1 MMIPVIIS
9 GGAGARL
16 WPVSRALHP
25 KPFIRLADQ
34 QSLIEKTFLRSIAL
48 PQVTDVLTVT
58 NHNLLFLTKDACKQ
72 ALKIARQPTVQAH
85 YLLEPFGR
93 NTAPAIAAAAAY
105 IAKKFGEQHTMLVL
119 SADHVILDQAGFVAA
134 VQQAEQLAQQG
145 RIVTFGIQPD
155 RPETGYG
162 YIEADGT
169 TVLQF
174 VEKPDAKTAA
184 AYLDSGRFLWNAGM
198 FCATAETLLREIEQ
212 HHPALKSTIDA
223 CVMTLDMQSDT
234 AQLPADLFGQAEDIS
249 IDYAVMEK
257 STQVSVVACDL
268 GWSDIGS
275 WASLSELTSPD
286 AAGNQIEANV
296 LMQDTQDCYI
306 RSDES
311 NRLIAT
317 IGVQDLMIVDTP
329 DALLIAD
336 RSRSQDVKQIVDQLK
351 AQNSELHQLHRTVFR
366 PWGTYT
372 TLEEGDGFK
381 IKRIVVKAGE
391 SLSLQMHHHRSEHWV
406 VVSGVAKVVNG
417 EEERLIHP
425 NQSTY
430 IPAGQTH
437 RLTNPGIIDCVM
449 IEVQVGGY
457 LGEDDIVR
465 FTDIYGRNLR

>member
-9 GGAGARL
+9 GGAGSRL

-34 QSLIEKTFLRSIAL
+34 QSLIEKTFLRSIGL

-72 ALKIARQPTVQAH
+72 ALKIAGQPTIRPH
-85 YLLEPFGR
+85 YLLEPVGR

-174 VEKPDAKTAA
+174 VEKPNAKTAA
-184 AYLDSGRFLWNAGM
+184 EYLDSGRFLWNAGM

-275 WASLSELTSPD
+275 WASLSELTPPD

-317 IGVQDLMIVDTP
+317 IGVKDLMIVDTP

-351 AQNSELHQLHRTVFR
+351 VQNSELYQLHRTVFR

-372 TLEEGDGFK
+372 TLEEGEGFK
-381 IKRIVVKAGE
+381 IKRIVVKSGE

-417 EEERLIHP
+417 DEERLIHP

-465 FTDIYGRNLR
+465 FTDIYGRNLP